1 MNISG
6 CRGDMLK
13 RCVVVGGSGA
23 VGGMFA
29 ELLRQSGAA
38 VCVIDSR
45 PLPRS
50 DAGRF
55 LAGDIVVPSAQLV
68 AELRAA
74 DLILLAVPERI
85 AIAALPA
92 VVHAATEG
100 TLLAHT
106 LSVHSRVA
114 GALSARAAG
123 LEAVGLNPMFAPAL
137 GIAGRPVVAAVVRDG
152 PKVAELLRL
161 VSAWGGR
168 VIRVDVDRHDRLT
181 AVTQALSHAAV
192 LAFGLALVQLKVDV
206 TELSSV
212 APPPCM
218 AMLALLARMASG
230 TPEVYW
236 EVQAANPYA
245 QDAREALRAGVLR
258 VAEATA
264 STDESELA
272 GSMGQVGNLLGAQRG
287 LYVDL
292 CAEVFGRLSPSRTE
306 SGHRAAERSGL
317 AAWLEPTP

>member
-1 MNISG
+1 
-6 CRGDMLK
+6 
-13 RCVVVGGSGA
+13 
-23 VGGMFA
+23 
-29 ELLRQSGAA
+29 
-38 VCVIDSR
+38 
-45 PLPRS
+45 
-50 DAGRF
+50 
-55 LAGDIVVPSAQLV
+55 
-68 AELRAA
+68 
-74 DLILLAVPERI
+74 
-85 AIAALPA
+85 
-92 VVHAATEG
+92 
-100 TLLAHT
+100 
-106 LSVHSRVA
+106 VA